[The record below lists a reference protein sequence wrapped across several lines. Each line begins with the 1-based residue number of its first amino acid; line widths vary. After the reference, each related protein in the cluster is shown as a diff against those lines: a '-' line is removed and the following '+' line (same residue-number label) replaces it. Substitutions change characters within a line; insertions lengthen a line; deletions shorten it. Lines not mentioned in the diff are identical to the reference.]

1 MALYFSGD
9 ETTEREHLL
18 DTITVRAAYMT
29 PLLRQLPHKTIPN
42 RVHEYSIDEP
52 FQAGD
57 NARNYADP
65 HVNTKS
71 EGADFSYRSPFY
83 PVRLKAIAE
92 IQHFGME
99 MSGTDRT
106 VNMAGADS
114 TFDYRSGQ
122 LYTLL
127 LNSIDHTLMY
137 GQGSP
142 ETSGKDIGLTPG
154 ATDER
159 KAQGLIHWSAWT
171 GLERTSGST
180 ADNITDPYGT
190 AIPASMWSTFYDA
203 KHKNLTQDLFYNNIL
218 SPALNAGSDFETS
231 PWIFQCGYR
240 LMGRVARFLI
250 ADGAI
255 PLNDRNRGADD
266 GMGSD
271 YLNYFRFPSGHV
283 VGFRTNRW
291 LNETGSTFSVD
302 NSDYTPG
309 APPSPGSVGSTTMYA
324 DQTMIG
330 YEPGSVSI
338 CWLREP
344 GFRKVETTG
353 DYSRLAALAEFTL
366 ECRHPLC
373 VAGGANLLS

>member
-1 MALYFSGD
+1 MTLYFSGN

-42 RVHEYSIDEP
+42 RIHEYSIDEP
-52 FQAGD
+52 FQSSEG
-57 NARNYADP
+57 ARNYSDP
-65 HVNTKS
+65 HANTKA
-71 EGADFSYRSPFY
+71 EGAEFGYRDPFY

-122 LYTLL
+122 LFTLL
-127 LNSIDHTLMY
+127 MNSIDHTLMY

-142 ETSGKDIGLTPG
+142 ETSGEAG
-154 ATDER
+154 ASPLDER
-159 KAQGLIHWSAWT
+159 RTQGLIHWSAWT

-180 ADNITDPYGT
+180 LDNVTDPYGVP
-190 AIPASMWSTFYDA
+190 IPSSMWSTFY
-203 KHKNLTQDLFYNNIL
+203 NNIL
-218 SPALNAGSDFETS
+218 SSALNAGSDFETS

-240 LMGRVARFLI
+240 LMGKVARFLI

-302 NSDYTPG
+302 NSSYTPG
-309 APPSPGSVGSTTMYA
+309 TPSSPGSTGSTTMYA

-338 CWLREP
+338 GWLREP

-353 DYSRLAALAEFTL
+353 DYSRLAAVAEFLL
-366 ECRHPLC
+366 EVRHPLC